1 VIAAWVVKPALHI
14 SSNSVEEL
22 DLIQQLLV
30 VRILRLIRLVR
41 AMRLID
47 YFQELWKLTKGLI
60 TSGRT
65 VISALIMVIIVI
77 YGFACL
83 GVEVIYN
90 SEVLRADP
98 ATAFIL
104 ETRFSSL
111 PSTMLT
117 LGAFANADSVAS
129 IYVPLCQVQ
138 PWLVFYFCCL
148 WLVVTVSL
156 MNLVTAVIVES
167 AIAGASEDAE
177 MDRKMM
183 RKQLKRLVPAIQEVF
198 MKLDTDNEGTL
209 SREELAQADI
219 VWPQELAKTIQ
230 TDKLV
235 DLFEFLDIDDNNQI
249 DRKEFVDGV
258 CHLALSSVPIETTQI
273 LQMLRLVNTRVE
285 AIQDSLCSECRE
297 DAGTDLSI

>member
-1 VIAAWVVKPALHI
+1 MGLLIILNTVSVGVEIQSSLDGDTAVQGVLDILENILLLGFLVELVIRMMANGWDCWSNLWFLTDFVLVFVGVIAAWVVKPALHI

-156 MNLVTAVIVES
+156 MNLVTAV
-167 AIAGASEDAE
+167 A
-177 MDRKMM
+177 DR
-183 RKQLKRLVPAIQEVF
+183 
-198 MKLDTDNEGTL
+198 
-209 SREELAQADI
+209 RERDCWRIRGRRDGPQDDAQAAEKAGPRD
-219 VWPQELAKTIQ
+219 PG
-230 TDKLV
+230 
-235 DLFEFLDIDDNNQI
+235 
-249 DRKEFVDGV
+249 GV
-258 CHLALSSVPIETTQI
+258 H
-273 LQMLRLVNTRVE
+273 E
-285 AIQDSLCSECRE
+285 AGHRQRGH
-297 DAGTDLSI
+297 AQP